1 MASTT
6 KTVEEDIQ
14 ALRTDIAALADSISQ
29 IASGAANAGKAAKK
43 GVDKGLNGA
52 ASAGHDFMADAG
64 RLTGHS
70 AEAAEEAASNV
81 TSLLAGEIKRNPFV
95 AVAVALG
102 VGFVAG
108 IVQHR

>member
-14 ALRTDIAALADSISQ
+14 ALRTDIAALADSIGQ
-29 IASGAANAGKAAKK
+29 IASGATNAGKAAKN

-52 ASAGHDFMADAG
+52 ADAGHQFMADAG

-70 AEAAEEAASNV
+70 ADAAEEVAGNV

-108 IVQHR
+108 IAQHR

>member
-14 ALRTDIAALADSISQ
+14 ALRADITALAESMSHIS
-29 IASGAANAGKAAKK
+29 SGAANAGKAAKN
-43 GVDKGLNGA
+43 GVDKGLHGVAGA
-52 ASAGHDFMADAG
+52 THDFMADAG

-70 AEAAEEAASNV
+70 AEAAQEAANNV
-81 TSLLAGEIKRNPFV
+81 SSLLAGEIKRNPFV
-95 AVAVALG
+95 AVAAALC

-108 IVQHR
+108 IAQHR